1 MNDRYTRVTAPAGFD
16 GLATRRDYYF
26 KTRNGAREF
35 RLRIKRWKA
44 EQKSP
49 ADTLSFD
56 DSDKRWLAYLR
67 AHVGNLELLPAI
79 VTHWERT
86 AKPIT
91 RPLKVE
97 ELCKAFVLYRQSK
110 GLDKATLSEDRY
122 ISKRLQK
129 HLGGYMAHEL
139 GIAEIRSFLD
149 TAKTSDSLE
158 HKLYKVGSLIFAYG
172 REQRALV
179 LNPFDDIDRPEV
191 AYTVPEILEPAKFK
205 QLLATAE
212 EEVPELIPFLAMAGF
227 AGLRRSELVR
237 EYAEDQVLRWED
249 INWQKQLITVRH
261 EVAKQTSRKMGN
273 RRFIPM
279 EAALLH
285 WLSPYR
291 KEEGLLI
298 PMVDSAVR
306 RRMKKLRL
314 ASKVNPPTNALRHS
328 YASYW
333 LARSSKEG
341 LGELSKRMG
350 NSEAVCKRHYLETLT
365 REEGAAWFKI
375 RRSKAGAEP
384 VLMDSAKAA

>member
-1 MNDRYTRVTAPAGFD
+1 
-16 GLATRRDYYF
+16 
-26 KTRNGAREF
+26 
-35 RLRIKRWKA
+35 
-44 EQKSP
+44 
-49 ADTLSFD
+49 
-56 DSDKRWLAYLR
+56 
-67 AHVGNLELLPAI
+67 
-79 VTHWERT
+79 
-86 AKPIT
+86 
-91 RPLKVE
+91 
-97 ELCKAFVLYRQSK
+97 
-110 GLDKATLSEDRY
+110 
-122 ISKRLQK
+122 
-129 HLGGYMAHEL
+129 
-139 GIAEIRSFLD
+139 
-149 TAKTSDSLE
+149 
-158 HKLYKVGSLIFAYG
+158 
-172 REQRALV
+172 
-179 LNPFDDIDRPEV
+179 
-191 AYTVPEILEPAKFK
+191 
-205 QLLATAE
+205 
-212 EEVPELIPFLAMAGF
+212 VPELIPFLAMAGF

-365 REEGAAWFKI
+365 REEGKSWFVL
-375 RRSKAGAEP
+375 RRSTGAP
-384 VLMDSAKAA
+384 

>member
-1 MNDRYTRVTAPAGFD
+1 MN
-16 GLATRRDYYF
+16 
-26 KTRNGAREF
+26 
-35 RLRIKRWKA
+35 
-44 EQKSP
+44 
-49 ADTLSFD
+49 
-56 DSDKRWLAYLR
+56 
-67 AHVGNLELLPAI
+67 
-79 VTHWERT
+79 
-86 AKPIT
+86 
-91 RPLKVE
+91 
-97 ELCKAFVLYRQSK
+97 
-110 GLDKATLSEDRY
+110 
-122 ISKRLQK
+122 
-129 HLGGYMAHEL
+129 GG
-139 GIAEIRSFLD
+139 
-149 TAKTSDSLE
+149 
-158 HKLYKVGSLIFAYG
+158 
-172 REQRALV
+172 
-179 LNPFDDIDRPEV
+179 
-191 AYTVPEILEPAKFK
+191 
-205 QLLATAE
+205 
-212 EEVPELIPFLAMAGF
+212 
-227 AGLRRSELVR
+227 
-237 EYAEDQVLRWED
+237 
-249 INWQKQLITVRH
+249 NWQKQLITVRH

-314 ASKVNPPTNALRHS
+314 ASKVNPPSNALRHS

-375 RRSKAGAEP
+375 RRSKRSAEP